1 MMLIDR
7 IDTRDEVQWTGRMD
21 RTGNMPCKG
30 PGRRTCPTPRFGAGS
45 GDSRQ
50 HGSSALLLVLPGHSP
65 YNSAMGRKLIVDCS
79 PGIDDAIALSLVL
92 FDPSLE
98 VVAVTATEGAVAAR
112 QASCNVQ
119 GLIELLDPPRL
130 PRLGAATPQEVDF
143 PTYLSVV
150 LGSDGLANLGL
161 GAARLHH
168 EHLSEKILYD
178 EIATASDAP
187 NVLTLGPLTN
197 LWKVFQR
204 DVGTARRIGQLVMA
218 GGSLSGVGDVTP
230 VAEFNMYCDPESARG
245 VFRTPCNKVLV
256 TLDVARRVT
265 IHLDILDCLPSDG
278 PPPVRVLR
286 KLVTHYFRAF
296 HQHFGWEHIILPRT
310 VAAVFLIHPQ
320 LFETRAMAGDVET
333 RGELTRGFTVFDR
346 RHPVGAKPNMDV
358 VIDVTSATDVRQV
371 IYQALLRLAQRTL

>member
-1 MMLIDR
+1 M
-7 IDTRDEVQWTGRMD
+7 
-21 RTGNMPCKG
+21 
-30 PGRRTCPTPRFGAGS
+30 
-45 GDSRQ
+45 
-50 HGSSALLLVLPGHSP
+50 
-65 YNSAMGRKLIVDCS
+65 
-79 PGIDDAIALSLVL
+79 
-92 FDPSLE
+92 
-98 VVAVTATEGAVAAR
+98 AAR

-119 GLIELLDPPRL
+119 GLIELRAPPRL

-168 EHLSEKILYD
+168 EHLSENILYD
-178 EIATASDAP
+178 EIATPSDAP

-218 GGSLSGVGDVTP
+218 GGSLSGVADVTP

-265 IHLDILDCLPSDG
+265 IRLDILDCFPSDG

-296 HQHFGWEHIILPRT
+296 HRHFGWEHIILPRM
-310 VAAVFLIHPQ
+310 VAAF
-320 LFETRAMAGDVET
+320 F
-333 RGELTRGFTVFDR
+333 
-346 RHPVGAKPNMDV
+346 
-358 VIDVTSATDVRQV
+358 
-371 IYQALLRLAQRTL
+371 